1 MGATQWLNVT
11 ETINID
17 QLQAYSICVSVQTN
31 NDNLLLKVLV
41 LLDEVTIKL
50 WLSMSLLKH
59 MIDGLNVAQNAWKVE
74 N

>member
-11 ETINID
+11 ETIDID
-17 QLQAYSICVSVQTN
+17 QLQAYSICVSVQTSYGK
-31 NDNLLLKVLV
+31 LLLKALV
-41 LLDEVTIKL
+41 LSDEVTIKL

>member
-11 ETINID
+11 ETIDID
-17 QLQAYSICVSVQTN
+17 QLQAYSICVSVQTS

-50 WLSMSLLKH
+50 WLSTSLLQH